1 MQRPNIFHQIHTKV
15 SIKNIYTFLFF
26 TTLILISFVYMSCG
40 NPLEPVDSEEEAQVK
55 SELKDRSF
63 RQFDPSKDAGKRK
76 GVIIDF
82 FDGEGQI
89 ISLWAQYAEGETAL
103 KEWEI
108 FAKDY
113 RVEKAGS
120 EYRIY
125 FEEPRSRQILPNE
138 CENCLETAGIS
149 ISIRNLYNSEK
160 IQFKLND
167 EDGILPAPFPV
178 FKSWTNFN
186 EDEYF
191 D

>member
-1 MQRPNIFHQIHTKV
+1 MQRPNIWFQISHKV
-15 SIKNIYTFLFF
+15 SIKNISTFLYYAI
-26 TTLILISFVYMSCG
+26 LILIAFVYMSCG

-63 RQFDPSKDAGKRK
+63 RQFAPSKDAVKRK
-76 GVIIDF
+76 GVILDF

-89 ISLWAQYAEGETAL
+89 ISLWAQYAEGDTAL

-108 FAKDY
+108 FAEDY

-138 CENCLETAGIS
+138 CDNCLEIEGIS

-167 EDGILPAPFPV
+167 EDDILPAPFPV

>member
-1 MQRPNIFHQIHTKV
+1 MQRPNILHQIYKKV
-15 SIKNIYTFLFF
+15 SIKNISTFLRYAILV
-26 TTLILISFVYMSCG
+26 LIAFVYMSCG

-63 RQFDPSKDAGKRK
+63 RQFDPSKDAEKRK
-76 GVIIDF
+76 GVILDF
-82 FDGEGQI
+82 FDREGQI

>member
-1 MQRPNIFHQIHTKV
+1 MQRPNILHPIYKKV
-15 SIKNIYTFLFF
+15 SIKDISTFLFYAILV
-26 TTLILISFVYMSCG
+26 LIAFVYMSCG
-40 NPLEPVDSEEEAQVK
+40 NPLEPVDSEEVERVK

-63 RQFDPSKDAGKRK
+63 RQFAPSKDAVKRK
-76 GVIIDF
+76 GVILDF

-89 ISLWAQYAEGETAL
+89 ISLWAQYAEGDTAL
-103 KEWEI
+103 KEWEV
-108 FAKDY
+108 FAEDF

-125 FEEPRSRQILPNE
+125 FQEPSSRQILPNE
-138 CENCLETAGIS
+138 CENCIETEGIS

-167 EDGILPAPFPV
+167 KDNILPAPFPV

>member
-1 MQRPNIFHQIHTKV
+1 MQRPNIFHQIYTKV
-15 SIKNIYTFLFF
+15 SIINISTFLFSAI
-26 TTLILISFVYMSCG
+26 LILVSFVYMSCG
-40 NPLEPVDSEEEAQVK
+40 NPLEPVDSEEEARVK

-63 RQFDPSKDAGKRK
+63 RQFDPSKDAGKHK
-76 GVIIDF
+76 GVILDF
-82 FDGEGQI
+82 FDREGQI

-120 EYRIY
+120 EYRVY

-138 CENCLETAGIS
+138 CDNCLETEGIS
-149 ISIRNLYNSEK
+149 ISLRNLYNSEK

-167 EDGILPAPFPV
+167 EDNILPAPFPV

>member
-1 MQRPNIFHQIHTKV
+1 MQRPNISHQISKKV
-15 SIKNIYTFLFF
+15 SIKNISSFLFSVI
-26 TTLILISFVYMSCG
+26 LILISFVYISCSK
-40 NPLEPVDSEEEAQVK
+40 PLEPVDSEEEARVK

-76 GVIIDF
+76 GVILDF
-82 FDGEGQI
+82 FDSGGQI

-103 KEWEI
+103 KEWDI
-108 FAKDY
+108 FAEDY

-138 CENCLETAGIS
+138 CENCLETEGIS

-167 EDGILPAPFPV
+167 EDDILPSPFPV

>member
-1 MQRPNIFHQIHTKV
+1 MQRPNTLHQIYHKA
-15 SIKNIYTFLFF
+15 SIKNTSPFLFS
-26 TTLILISFVYMSCG
+26 TLLILISFVYMSCG
-40 NPLEPVDSEEEAQVK
+40 NPLEPVDSEEEERVK

-76 GVIIDF
+76 GVILDF
-82 FDGEGQI
+82 FDSEGQI
-89 ISLWAQYAEGETAL
+89 INLWAQYAEGETAL
-103 KEWEI
+103 NEWEI
-108 FAKDY
+108 FANDY

-125 FEEPRSRQILPNE
+125 FENPLSHQILPNE
-138 CENCLETAGIS
+138 CDNCIETERIS
-149 ISIRNLYNSEK
+149 ISIRNLFDSEK

-167 EDGILPAPFPV
+167 EDNILPSPFPV

>member
-1 MQRPNIFHQIHTKV
+1 MQRPNIFHQIYTKV
-15 SIKNIYTFLFF
+15 CITNISTFLCSAI
-26 TTLILISFVYMSCG
+26 LILVSFVYMSCG
-40 NPLEPVDSEEEAQVK
+40 NPLEPVDSEEEARVK
-55 SELKDRSF
+55 TELKDRSF
-63 RQFDPSKDAGKRK
+63 RQFDPSKDAMKRK
-76 GVIIDF
+76 GVILDF

-103 KEWEI
+103 NEWEI

-125 FEEPRSRQILPNE
+125 FDEPSSRQILPNE

-149 ISIRNLYNSEK
+149 VSIRNLYNREK

-167 EDGILPAPFPV
+167 EDDILPSPFPV

-191 D
+191 H

>member
-1 MQRPNIFHQIHTKV
+1 MQRPNIFYQIYTKV
-15 SIKNIYTFLFF
+15 SKKNISTFLFF

-40 NPLEPVDSEEEAQVK
+40 NPLEPVDSEEEARVK

-63 RQFDPSKDAGKRK
+63 RQFDPSKDAQKRK
-76 GVIIDF
+76 GVILDF

-108 FAKDY
+108 LAKDY

>member
-1 MQRPNIFHQIHTKV
+1 MERLNTLHQIYKKV
-15 SIKNIYTFLFF
+15 SIKNISTFLCFAI
-26 TTLILISFVYMSCG
+26 LILISFVYMSCG
-40 NPLEPVDSEEEAQVK
+40 NPLEPVESEEEERVK

-76 GVIIDF
+76 GVILDF
-82 FDGEGQI
+82 FDSEGQI

-108 FAKDY
+108 FANDF

-138 CENCLETAGIS
+138 CSNCIETEGIS

-167 EDGILPAPFPV
+167 EDDILPSPFPV
-178 FKSWTNFN
+178 FNSWTNFN

>member
-1 MQRPNIFHQIHTKV
+1 MQRPNILHQIYKKV
-15 SIKNIYTFLFF
+15 SIENISTFLFSAI
-26 TTLILISFVYMSCG
+26 LILISFVYMSCG

-63 RQFDPSKDAGKRK
+63 RQFAPSKDAMKRK
-76 GVIIDF
+76 GVILDF

-89 ISLWAQYAEGETAL
+89 INLWAQYAEGDTAL

-125 FEEPRSRQILPNE
+125 FQEPRSRQILPNE
-138 CENCLETAGIS
+138 CNNCLETEGIS

-167 EDGILPAPFPV
+167 EDGILPSPFPV

-186 EDEYF
+186 EDVYF

>member
-1 MQRPNIFHQIHTKV
+1 MPRPNILHQIYKKV
-15 SIKNIYTFLFF
+15 SIKNISTFLFF
-26 TTLILISFVYMSCG
+26 TTLILLSFVYMSCG
-40 NPLEPVDSEEEAQVK
+40 NPLEPVDSEEEARVK

-76 GVIIDF
+76 GVILDF
-82 FDGEGQI
+82 FDSEGQI

-125 FEEPRSRQILPNE
+125 FQEPRSRQILPNE
-138 CENCLETAGIS
+138 CDNCIETEGIS
-149 ISIRNLYNSEK
+149 ISIRNLFDAK
-160 IQFKLND
+160 KVQFKIND
-167 EDGILPAPFPV
+167 EDGILSSPFPV